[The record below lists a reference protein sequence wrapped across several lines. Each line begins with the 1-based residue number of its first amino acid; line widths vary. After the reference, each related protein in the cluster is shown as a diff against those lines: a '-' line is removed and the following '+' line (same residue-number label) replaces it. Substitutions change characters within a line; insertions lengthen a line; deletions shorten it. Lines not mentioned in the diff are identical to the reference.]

1 MFIVSVLSGVFCVA
15 IWLPLEIYPSEAG
28 IFIFAAVYGFVS
40 GGFVSLAPPC
50 VVSLA
55 DGRVEELGV
64 KMGGLCLAI
73 ALGYVLLPPCNH
85 SIL

>member
-1 MFIVSVLSGVFCVA
+1 MMFTVSVLSGVFCVA

-55 DGRVEELGV
+55 DGRVEELGI
-64 KMGGLCLAI
+64 KMGGFCLAI
-73 ALGYVLLPPCNH
+73 ALGYA
-85 SIL
+85 ILFPFM